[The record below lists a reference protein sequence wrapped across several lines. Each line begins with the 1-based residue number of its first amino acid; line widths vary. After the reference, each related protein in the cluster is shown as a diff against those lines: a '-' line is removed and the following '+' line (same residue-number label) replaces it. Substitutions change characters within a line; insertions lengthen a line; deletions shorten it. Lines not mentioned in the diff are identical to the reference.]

1 MICFVD
7 DEAIL
12 ARKRWLRRGAGCRRG
27 RQEKPRR
34 PLVEISPPKGSEGA
48 RKK

>member
-1 MICFVD
+1 MICFAD
-7 DEAIL
+7 DEPIL
-12 ARKRWLRRGAGCRRG
+12 VCKRWLRRAAGCRRG

-34 PLVEISPPKGSEGA
+34 PLVKISLPKGSEGA